1 VPALV
6 FEFRR
11 LAALI
16 VTTMNRPL
24 VIGIDELDKVGDRE
38 VVRQLL
44 QGVGGVLEIPNVHF
58 LVAVSED
65 AAAALQLG
73 PLQVRGRNEFNS
85 AFSAVISLPPLSA
98 EQATAL
104 LGVLGIEVTAERAQI
119 LCLLSAGNLR
129 ELIRLADESRR
140 PARPDGTDPNHWLI
154 MKALE
159 AEATA
164 LLGEI
169 INIYAAH
176 DGAGDV
182 IVSVWNKLPYAA
194 FSTVDGF
201 VELSRSAIRELWP
214 PNWADPIWD
223 DHIRE
228 SWQRLL
234 VRIFVSGSV
243 IAPSRIT
250 GDPRKY
256 SPQDMAGLR
265 DVLIMATQSSA
276 VAKAMLQAGSGPNLD
291 RTYSAPSGIR
301 LLPDSVG

>member
-1 VPALV
+1 MPALV

-11 LAALI
+11 LAALL

-169 INIYAAH
+169 IYIYAAH

-182 IVSVWNKLPYAA
+182 MVSVWNKLPYAA

-201 VELSRSAIRELWP
+201 VELSQRYSRALAAQLGRPHLGRPHKRVVAAAARPDFRFRERHRPIADHRRSAE
-214 PNWADPIWD
+214 
-223 DHIRE
+223 
-228 SWQRLL
+228 
-234 VRIFVSGSV
+234 IFS
-243 IAPSRIT
+243 A
-250 GDPRKY
+250 
-256 SPQDMAGLR
+256 DMAGLR